1 MGEYIVY
8 SLEKPVNEAYSPLV
22 ARYRRSSCKRCISR
36 KVACDGTEPCSRCR
50 SADAKCEYGYMRR
63 MPSKKRTKA
72 KAANS
77 ESLKP
82 FPLAN
87 SLGRC
92 GVDIPA
98 PGATAAAIK
107 AVTKSGYPVKPSPI
121 PLDPLTVAIQVLNS
135 SNIYDIGGGVKPFLK
150 GLEESNAAAADNDDT
165 IDPKFL
171 WDTLFSHL
179 QHAIRQ
185 NTRVTSI
192 PAATLYIRQ
201 VVQRSSSLKSE
212 EEHVYN
218 PFLVHSLLTIFVNQQ
233 TRIFREL
240 YLQRIFRKLAA
251 NDISPF
257 ALNTMLAYG
266 ASMIRE
272 ESIGFQ
278 VHQKVAMT
286 YIERADD
293 LLVQEL
299 ERPSLDTPFLT
310 TLMAAPWMIAK
321 QDDRFMYYATLGR
334 RMAIQLNFHLTDST
348 KKLLLMW
355 DDAAAASSSSLST
368 SAKAAT
374 MAPPTVPSA
383 LPTSPP
389 KDCATKHA
397 VLSPNDELVKE
408 YKRRSYWVIAIYDNV
423 VSCLLGLPCNL
434 TKEYAKVN
442 AFDDSLIEQLLRC
455 DPEHDHYPTVI
466 PGISYTLCG
475 SPYVTEFVSLIGE
488 IAERRIQ
495 SQNESHM
502 NITVYRA
509 LNRRLRAW
517 YASLPAA
524 YSLPRLPL
532 DDGLISSNP
541 VHYSALFTLHC
552 NYHMVVIFINVYNWV
567 AGPNIIR
574 PEQDPECHRLGLESA
589 NFITKYCLPFFH
601 RLPGQYHSAF
611 VVSGIFAAAFKYG
624 LSLRHMGTE
633 DRIATVKKLDGCI
646 AFLEKSAPYITYARV
661 FIAQLQQIIAAA
673 LPSKIS
679 TTAPSCY
686 ISTT

>member
-8 SLEKPVNEAYSPLV
+8 SLDKPVNEAYSPLV

-36 KVACDGTEPCSRCR
+36 KVACDGAEPCSRCL

-63 MPSKKRTKA
+63 MPSKKRTKTKAGTA
-72 KAANS
+72 KGPRPSPLDQCGDNTPASGAVTTANS
-77 ESLKP
+77 AVIRPVSLTKTP
-82 FPLAN
+82 
-87 SLGRC
+87 S
-92 GVDIPA
+92 IPQ
-98 PGATAAAIK
+98 
-107 AVTKSGYPVKPSPI
+107 
-121 PLDPLTVAIQVLNS
+121 DPLTVAIQMLNS
-135 SNIYDIGGGVKPFLK
+135 PNDCAIESEVKSSLAK
-150 GLEESNAAAADNDDT
+150 LEEPNSNDSDNVDS
-165 IDPKFL
+165 KFP
-171 WDTLFSHL
+171 WDTLFRHL
-179 QHAIRQ
+179 QYAIHQ

-201 VVQRSSSLKSE
+201 VVQRPSSLKSE
-212 EEHVYN
+212 EERVYS

-257 ALNTMLAYG
+257 ALNTILAYG
-266 ASMIRE
+266 ASMIRD

-348 KKLLLMW
+348 KNLSPMW
-355 DDAAAASSSSLST
+355 DASAAAASSSFSEARTAGIALST
-368 SAKAAT
+368 PPCKAY
-374 MAPPTVPSA
+374 
-383 LPTSPP
+383 
-389 KDCATKHA
+389 ATKYTL
-397 VLSPNDELVKE
+397 LSPNDELVKE

-442 AFDDSLIEQLLRC
+442 AFDDSLIEQFLRC
-455 DPEHDHYPTVI
+455 DPEHDHYPTVV

-495 SQNESHM
+495 SQHESHLD
-502 NITVYRA
+502 IAVYRA

-517 YASLPAA
+517 YTNLPAA

-532 DDGLISSNP
+532 DDIIITSNP

-589 NFITKYCLPFFH
+589 NFITQYCLPFFL
-601 RLPGQYHSAF
+601 RLPGQHQSAF

-624 LSLRHMGTE
+624 LSLRSMGVE
-633 DRIATVKKLDGCI
+633 DRIATVKKLDSCI

-673 LPSKIS
+673 LPAKVS
-679 TTAPSCY
+679 TTTPN
-686 ISTT
+686 